1 MRLTYTFKD
10 ETILKL
16 ALTQRGANCYHNNER
31 LEFVGDRVLGL
42 SVATMLYEMFPT
54 EKEGEL
60 ARRLSV
66 LVSTE
71 TLADVALFLGVDKEL
86 KHGHLTAGRQRHTL
100 ANAMEAVLGAI
111 FFDGGFDAARKF
123 VYSIWHSLAAA
134 EIRAPKDVK
143 TELQELVQQRTG
155 GSLPKYEYGEQVGE
169 AHCPV
174 FTVTVSAMGYTG
186 TGSGPSKKT
195 AGSAAAEDLLK
206 KLMALRP
213 DDNGRLDDGADAG
226 DVAQDAEPAETA
238 EEK

>member
-16 ALTQRGANCYHNNER
+16 ALIQRGINCYHNNER

-54 EKEGEL
+54 ENEGEL
-60 ARRLSV
+60 ARRLST

-86 KHGHLTAGRQRHTL
+86 KHGHLTAGRMRHTL
-100 ANAMEAVLGAI
+100 ANAMEAVIGAI

-123 VYSIWHSLAAA
+123 VYGIWHSLAAA
-134 EIRAPKDVK
+134 ELKAPKDVK
-143 TELQELVQQRTG
+143 TELQELVQKRTG
-155 GSLPKYEYGEQVGE
+155 GSLPKYECDEPTGE

-174 FTVTVSAMGYTG
+174 FTVRVSALGETG
-186 TGSGPSKKT
+186 TGTGASKKV
-195 AGSAAAEDLLK
+195 ASSAAAEDLLK

-213 DDNGRLDDGADAG
+213 DDDGHLDDEEPVDECESEK
-226 DVAQDAEPAETA
+226 AESGSDKE
-238 EEK
+238 

>member
-16 ALTQRGANCYHNNER
+16 ALTQRGVNCYHNNER

-86 KHGHLTAGRQRHTL
+86 KHGHLTAGRQRHVL

-123 VYSIWHSLAAA
+123 VYGIWHSLAAA
-134 EIRAPKDVK
+134 ELKAPKDVK

-155 GSLPKYEYGEQVGE
+155 GQLPVYEYGEREGE
-169 AHCPV
+169 AHCPI
-174 FTVTVSAMGYTG
+174 FTATVTAMGQSA
-186 TGSGPSKKT
+186 TGSGPSKKA
-195 AGSAAAEDLLK
+195 AGSAAAEELLK

-213 DDNGRLDDGADAG
+213 DDNGHLDDEENASDA
-226 DVAQDAEPAETA
+226 ATESAESTK
-238 EEK
+238 EE